1 MDIQKVRILFQLDK
15 LQIQEAQI
23 ERLQN
28 KIDVL
33 QELVDI
39 SIKSMNNTVNDI
51 FDLVEEYNLTDEEF
65 FELQEQAGIK
75 L

>member
-39 SIKSMNNTVNDI
+39 SIKSMNNTVNGI